1 MRGPRSSRANPD
13 LGKNFDYNMEILE
26 TGPLDASK
34 EFYGARNNVKPKV
47 FEEPVCQQALQNH
60 LPIKKNKPAQQKYL
74 EDPMVPL
81 VVSPGYILSKNKSK
95 YHAMIK
101 TGEFFN
107 PIQAED
113 TEENKEPENPERDIL
128 LEKLHQQI
136 ADLKLFLEEE
146 RYKHMQSK
154 VKAEQFLND
163 TVKELQTQHQDEI
176 SKIEE
181 EHTRVIK
188 EIEENHRNQFENCKQ
203 EMESQIG
210 ERLENEKESEIDNLM
225 KEHREQEEQL
235 KKEHGEKLESMA
247 QYYYN
252 VMEELK
258 EMNSLKHKLKNTQME
273 LEFLK
278 DSHADLQKHFNKM
291 NKEFTNTRG
300 QLKAFEDN
308 FDKKVDEVDD
318 HYKLKINNLLMMNSE
333 LRKTFRKKCEEL
345 ATEKYCA
352 SQRQE
357 VNIKKIK
364 DTIESCRQK
373 KTEIPNIPGFQIPSQ
388 SADKEVAVETTT
400 DSAKDYHQ
408 LLDKDFFKCTDIV
421 KSLN

>member
-1 MRGPRSSRANPD
+1 MICSSSRANPD

-34 EFYGARNNVKPKV
+34 EFYG
-47 FEEPVCQQALQNH
+47 
-60 LPIKKNKPAQQKYL
+60 
-74 EDPMVPL
+74 
-81 VVSPGYILSKNKSK
+81 
-95 YHAMIK
+95 
-101 TGEFFN
+101 
-107 PIQAED
+107 
-113 TEENKEPENPERDIL
+113 NKEPENPE
-128 LEKLHQQI
+128 
-136 ADLKLFLEEE
+136 
-146 RYKHMQSK
+146 
-154 VKAEQFLND
+154 
-163 TVKELQTQHQDEI
+163 

-181 EHTRVIK
+181 EHCRVIK

-203 EMESQIG
+203 EMESQIESLKERNSSLQSAFNSYQATLLEEMEKEWSYKQQELYKKLEAEYQEQINALR

-258 EMNSLKHKLKNTQME
+258 EMNSLKHKLK
-273 LEFLK
+273 
-278 DSHADLQKHFNKM
+278 
-291 NKEFTNTRG
+291 RG

>member
-1 MRGPRSSRANPD
+1 SSRANPD
-13 LGKNFDYNMEILE
+13 LGKNYDYNMEILE

-60 LPIKKNKPAQQKYL
+60 LPIKKNKAAQQKSL
-74 EDPMVPL
+74 E
-81 VVSPGYILSKNKSK
+81 
-95 YHAMIK
+95 
-101 TGEFFN
+101 
-107 PIQAED
+107 
-113 TEENKEPENPERDIL
+113 
-128 LEKLHQQI
+128 
-136 ADLKLFLEEE
+136 
-146 RYKHMQSK
+146 
-154 VKAEQFLND
+154 AEQFLND
-163 TVKELQTQHQDEI
+163 TVKELQTQHQNEI

-181 EHTRVIK
+181 EHCRVIK

-203 EMESQIG
+203 EMESQIESLKEHNSSLQSAFNSYRATLLEEMEKEWSYKQQEHDKKLEAEFQEQINALR
-210 ERLENEKESEIDNLM
+210 ERLEKEKESAIDNLM
-225 KEHREQEEQL
+225 KEHREQEEQM
-235 KKEHGEKLESMA
+235 KKEHEEKLESMA
-247 QYYYN
+247 QYYHN
-252 VMEELK
+252 VMQELK
-258 EMNSLKHKLKNTQME
+258 EMNSLRHKLKNTQME

-278 DSHADLQKHFNKM
+278 DSHADLQKHFNNM

-318 HYKLKINNLLMMNSE
+318 RYKLKINNLLMMNSE
-333 LRKTFRKKCEEL
+333 LRTTFRKKCEEL

-373 KTEIPNIPGFQIPSQ
+373 KTEIPNVPGFQIPSQ
-388 SADKEVAVETTT
+388 PADKETAVETTT

-408 LLDKDFFKCTDIV
+408 LLDKDFFKWTDIV